1 MKKILVNV
9 SPWENRV
16 AVLRD
21 NKLVGVHFESKYNH
35 VLERSF
41 FKGKVLKVFPGIQTA
56 FVDIG
61 QERAGFL
68 HISEIDRDLA
78 LNKVDGVDQLGIIAD
93 PETSIGSSK
102 KRSSDVNMG
111 SLFKEGESVL
121 VQVSKEPIGEKG
133 AKLTTCFTLP
143 GRFIVLLPNINRV
156 AISKKIDNREG
167 RQKLKDLIAKHLPE
181 GMGAIIRTSAAVA
194 SEDEIYKDINF
205 LLKDWKDV
213 LKKYEEAEKVEQL
226 YEDLDVSLQV
236 VRDHLDRDV
245 EEIITDN
252 AKNQEHIIKYL
263 KSVAPEYCYRVK
275 LHADQQNLFDVYR
288 VEPQIKSALHK
299 KVMLKSGG
307 SIVIDVTEAMTVID
321 VNTGK
326 FIGKNNQS
334 DTIVKTN
341 LEAAR
346 EVACQLR
353 LRNIGGLIV
362 IDFIDMENLKDR
374 EELVRNFE
382 KLLKEYDKFQSVVL
396 GVSEFGL
403 VQMTRKRSGKR
414 LTQKFMTTCG
424 SCYGFGMVMSVC
436 SETYALLRTL
446 KSEIK
451 DKAATCKDMLL
462 HVHPRVFEFLSS
474 VEYESVLAMEKDNG
488 CSITIESDPM
498 VHINSYKIKKNT
510 HI

>member
-1 MKKILVNV
+1 MKKILVNI
-9 SPWENRV
+9 SPWESRV
-16 AVLRD
+16 AVLRGK
-21 NKLVGVHFESKYNH
+21 KLVGVHFESKYNQ

-41 FKGKVLKVFPGIQTA
+41 IKGKILKVFPGIQTA
-56 FVDIG
+56 FVEIG

-78 LNKVDGVDQLGIIAD
+78 LNKIDGVDQLSIIAD
-93 PETSIGSSK
+93 QSDLGETPK
-102 KRSSDVNMG
+102 KRASDVNMG
-111 SLFKEGESVL
+111 SIFKEGESIL

-133 AKLTTCFTLP
+133 AKLTTCFTVP
-143 GRFIVLLPNINRV
+143 GRFIVLLPNINRI
-156 AISKKIDNREG
+156 AISKKIEKRED
-167 RQKLKDLIAKHLPE
+167 RQKLKEMITKHLPA

-194 SEDEIYKDINF
+194 QEDEIYKDINF
-205 LLKDWKDV
+205 LLTDWKSV
-213 LKKYEEAEKVEQL
+213 IKKYDTAKDAEVL
-226 YEDLDVSLQV
+226 YKDLDVSLQV

-245 EEIITDN
+245 EEILTDS
-252 AKNQEHIIKYL
+252 AENQEHIIKYL

-275 LHADQQNLFDVYR
+275 LYGDQLNLFEAYN
-288 VEPQIKSALHK
+288 VEKQIKAALHK

-326 FIGKNNQS
+326 FIGKNNQHE
-334 DTIVKTN
+334 TILKTN
-341 LEAAR
+341 LEASR

-362 IDFIDMENLKDR
+362 IDFIDMENMKDR

-414 LTQKFMTTCG
+414 LTQKFMTKCM
-424 SCYGFGMVMSVC
+424 SCYGFGQVMSVC
-436 SETYALLRTL
+436 SESYALLRKL
-446 KSEIK
+446 QGEV
-451 DKAATCKDMLL
+451 KAFAVTSKKILIS
-462 HVHPRVFEFLSS
+462 VHPQVFDFLSS
-474 VEYESVLAMEKDNG
+474 VEAISILTLEKENN
-488 CSITIESDPM
+488 CSLTVVSDPSM
-498 VHINSYKIKKNT
+498 AMHTYKLKKNK
-510 HI
+510 

>member
-1 MKKILVNV
+1 MKKILVNI

-21 NKLVGVHFESKYNH
+21 KKLVGIHFESKYNH
-35 VLERSF
+35 VLERAF

-78 LNKVDGVDQLGIIAD
+78 LNKIDGVDQLSIIAD
-93 PETSIGSSK
+93 HDDAPDVSR
-102 KRSSDVNMG
+102 KRSSDVSMG
-111 SLFKEGESVL
+111 AILKEGESIL
-121 VQVSKEPIGEKG
+121 VQVSKEPIGDKG
-133 AKLTTCFTLP
+133 AKLTTCFTVP

-156 AISKKIDNREG
+156 AISKKIDKKED
-167 RQKLKDLIAKHLPE
+167 RQKLKDLIVKHLPA

-194 SEDEIYKDINF
+194 QEDEIYKDINF
-205 LLKDWKDV
+205 LLKDWRDV
-213 LKKYEEAEKVEQL
+213 LKKYKTAENTEML
-226 YEDLDVSLQV
+226 YQDLDVSLQV

-245 EEIITDN
+245 EEIITDDV
-252 AKNQEHIIKYL
+252 KNQEHIIKYL

-275 LHADQQNLFDVYR
+275 LYTEQQSLFDVFN
-288 VEPQIKSALHK
+288 VEPQIQAALHK

-326 FIGKNNQS
+326 FIGKNNQNE
-334 DTIVKTN
+334 TILKTN
-341 LEAAR
+341 LEASR
-346 EVACQLR
+346 EIACQLR

-362 IDFIDMENLKDR
+362 IDFIDMENIKDR

-382 KLLKEYDKFQSVVL
+382 QLLKEYDKFQSVVL

-414 LTQKFMTTCG
+414 LTQKFMTTCKG
-424 SCYGFGMVMSVC
+424 CFGFGQVMSVC
-436 SETYALLRTL
+436 SESYALLRKL

-451 DKAATCKDMLL
+451 TMAVLSKNLMIE
-462 HVHPRVFEFLSS
+462 VNPQVFDFLSS
-474 VEYESVLAMEKDNG
+474 IETVSILALEKENN
-488 CSITIESDPM
+488 CLLTVSSDPS
-498 VHINSYKIKKNT
+498 VSVNAYRLKKNS
-510 HI
+510 